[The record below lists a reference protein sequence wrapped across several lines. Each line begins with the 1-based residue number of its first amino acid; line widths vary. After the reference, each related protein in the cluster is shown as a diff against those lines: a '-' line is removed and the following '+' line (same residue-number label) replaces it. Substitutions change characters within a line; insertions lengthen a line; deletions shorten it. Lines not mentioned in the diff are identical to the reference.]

1 MYIIRY
7 SEIGLKG
14 PKERSMMER
23 LLKEN
28 IKACYSF
35 AGINPNVWADH
46 GHIYTDA
53 ESDQPLRYIMG
64 IKSFSRCEHFKL
76 DGIEGIGEY
85 IDRHYRQKIIG
96 KKFAVKCHRIGN
108 QSFSSMDVQRYIGD
122 MLYDDSGGVDLDNP
136 DVRIVIEIRNDDVY
150 VYDTVTEGPGGLP
163 LGSQGRMVSL
173 VSGGIDSPV
182 ATYMMMKRGSPCD
195 IVFCSLS
202 DPVDTSSFLKIA
214 SSFVQKWAP
223 YRNDKIFIVD
233 CRPLIKMLTSN
244 KNIKFSNVTYKRIL
258 YTIAAHI
265 ARVRNANGIVTGESL
280 GQVSSQTAEN
290 LRAIESGIDIP
301 VYRPL
306 IGFDKDEIVKVARS
320 IGTYPEENLGEFCSL
335 FAEHPITRS
344 RPEQIDGDM
353 EYIDLS
359 PIIDNMRILSFR
371 DISGSIL
378 NDDIRYDGNAENAVF
393 IDLRPEKEYEK
404 SHIEGAVHMGI
415 GDIEKISDKG
425 RSYVF
430 YCEKG
435 MQSAYAAS
443 LLKSH
448 GFRACYDTYQNLLKG
463 EKFKVKGI

>member
-14 PKERSMMER
+14 PKERATMER
-23 LLKEN
+23 ILKEN
-28 IKACYSF
+28 IKTYYSLI
-35 AGINPNVWADH
+35 GIDPNVWADH

-64 IKSFSRCEHFKL
+64 IKSFSRCDHFKL
-76 DGIEGIGEY
+76 ESIEGIGEF
-85 IDRHYRQKIIG
+85 IDRHYRKKIEG

-108 QSFSSMDVQRYIGD
+108 HSFSSMDVQRYIGD
-122 MLYDDSGGVDLDNP
+122 MLYGDSAGVDLDNP
-136 DVRIVIEIRNDDVY
+136 DIRIFIEIRNNDVY
-150 VYDTVTEGPGGLP
+150 VYDSVIEGPGGLP

-202 DPVDTSSFLKIA
+202 DPVDTSPFLRIV
-214 SSFVQKWAP
+214 SSFVKKWAP
-223 YRNDKIFIVD
+223 YRDDKIFIVD
-233 CRPLIKMLTSN
+233 CRPLIKTLTSN

-258 YTIAAHI
+258 YKIAESI
-265 ARVRNANGIVTGESL
+265 ANERNAYGIVTGESL

-301 VYRPL
+301 IYRPL
-306 IGFDKDEIVKVARS
+306 IGFDKDEIVKIARS
-320 IGTYPEENLGEFCSL
+320 IGTYPEDNLGEFCSL
-335 FAEHPITRS
+335 FADHPITRS
-344 RPEQIDGDM
+344 RPEEIDGDM
-353 EYIDLS
+353 GYIDLS
-359 PIIDNMRILSFR
+359 TITGNMRILSFK
-371 DISGSIL
+371 DISGSVM
-378 NDDIRYDGNAENAVF
+378 NDDIRYDGTTEDAVF
-393 IDLRPEKEYEK
+393 IDLRPEREYEK
-404 SHIEGAVHMGI
+404 SHIEGALHMGI
-415 GDIEKISDKG
+415 GDIEKISDKS
-425 RSYVF
+425 RRYVF

-448 GFRACYDTYQNLLKG
+448 GFRAYYETYKNLLKG